1 MYRGLVIILIV
12 ALILITMGAVLI
24 FDVGRPS
31 ADPLI
36 AHFEDCISAGYPALE
51 SYPRQ
56 CNTPDGR
63 NFTEIIETVATT
75 TPPITSTST
84 PVSTSTPQAPSQ
96 IKNISIK
103 SGQSISSPVTIHG
116 EAKGPWYFEATFP
129 IQIKDSNGKI
139 LVDSYGTALG
149 EWMTTDFVP
158 FEATLT
164 FPAPTTST
172 GNIIISNA
180 NPSGDNDKSLEVVI
194 PIRFTQ

>member
-12 ALILITMGAVLI
+12 VLILITMGAVLI

-36 AHFEDCISAGYPALE
+36 ATFEDCISAGYPALE

-63 NFTEIIETVATT
+63 NFTEVLENAATT
-75 TPPITSTST
+75 TPETT
-84 PVSTSTPQAPSQ
+84 PTPTLVSTSTSEVSSQ
-96 IKNISIK
+96 IKNISVK
-103 SGQSISSPVTIHG
+103 VGQSIKSPLIVNG
-116 EAKGPWYFEATFP
+116 DARGSWYFEATFP
-129 IQIKDSNGKI
+129 IQLRDSNGKI
-139 LVDSYGTALG
+139 LVESYGTAQG

-164 FPAPTTST
+164 FPTPTTPT
-172 GNIIISNA
+172 GSLIIMNA
-180 NPSGDNDKSLEVVI
+180 NPSGDDDKSLEVVI
-194 PIRFTQ
+194 PVSFTP

>member
-24 FDVGRPS
+24 FDVGRQS

-36 AHFEDCISAGYPALE
+36 ANFQDCISAGYPALE

-63 NFTEIIETVATT
+63 NFTEIIETTATT
-75 TPPITSTST
+75 TPEVTPIVT
-84 PVSTSTPQAPSQ
+84 PVSTSTSQASSQ
-96 IKNISIK
+96 IKNISVK
-103 SGQSISSPVTIHG
+103 SGQTISSPITVRG
-116 EAKGPWYFEATFP
+116 DAVGQWYFEATFP
-129 IQIKDSNGKI
+129 IQLKDSNGKI
-139 LVDSYGTALG
+139 LVESYGTAQR

-164 FPAPTTST
+164 FATPTTET
-172 GNIIISNA
+172 GTLTIMNA
-180 NPSGDNDKSLEVVI
+180 NPSGDDDKSLEVVI
-194 PIRFTQ
+194 PVTFNQ